1 MNKKQESIS
10 LYGRKGNFHRSTI
23 ANSIST
29 IPLKMV
35 DVRIQGLYD
44 RFVGTRPFGY
54 RLSP

>member
-23 ANSIST
+23 ANSVST

-35 DVRIQGLYD
+35 DLRIQGLYD
-44 RFVGTRPFGY
+44 RFVGN
-54 RLSP
+54 